1 MLSFRLS
8 LGLRRLAGAPCAAIA
23 ALDVPSRALSSW
35 PPHYTLTMPSLSP
48 TMEKGNLSKW
58 TKSEVSPRGTSPFLS
73 LSLSLARHAETFL
86 CPLCS
91 IIANLVGGR
100 GRGWR
105 RGR

>member
-58 TKSEVSPRGTSPFLS
+58 TKSEVSPRGTSLS
-73 LSLSLARHAETFL
+73 LSLWHAMLRPSCVL
-86 CPLCS
+86 CVPSSQTL
-91 IIANLVGGR
+91 
-100 GRGWR
+100 
-105 RGR
+105 

>member
-58 TKSEVSPRGTSPFLS
+58 TKSEVSFPAAPLPSSLS
-73 LSLSLARHAETFL
+73 LSLSLSLWHAMLRPSCVL
-86 CPLCS
+86 CVPSSQTL
-91 IIANLVGGR
+91 
-100 GRGWR
+100 
-105 RGR
+105 